1 MKNQKINHHSPFR
14 GIFEPSIFREDFGT
28 NLSINVLAKPP
39 TIGIFPTN
47 PYTAPLFLL
56 NKFLKKLLVF
66 SQNVGFLVFWFNEAS
81 EGGFPFWFKL
91 WSAAR
96 ALFRSFKLYA
106 VELMILFVWPL
117 MLSSLINLSA
127 RPVKFYF
134 PKSINRSLKSILIE
148 NKKVPITPPL
158 NLTFTNLLA
167 LWLQLLPTLL
177 LLLSLLLSFYDKRHI
192 CSVLYYLSTRSSSQH
207 TLFRSFCC
215 SLVQLVLW
223 RIPNSVAAWI
233 PSMAQNQWTTILR
246 LAQCLDLFFCLL
258 DTSTAA
264 LLFPT
269 PNRISKISF
278 ALTYHWLLKI
288 IVSMLFPAL
297 RREMTSHSAILL
309 FFASSL
315 STLETWTRTSETI
328 HWFSK
333 YALLAFLSQPH
344 SSHLSAASLTPTASH
359 FFLVYNFQEAI

>member
-1 MKNQKINHHSPFR
+1 MKNQKINYHSPFLAMP
-14 GIFEPSIFREDFGT
+14 EPSIFREDFGT
-28 NLSINVLAKPP
+28 NLSIKVFAKPP

-66 SQNVGFLVFWFNEAS
+66 SQNDGFLVFWFNEAS

-167 LWLQLLPTLL
+167 LWLQLLP
-177 LLLSLLLSFYDKRHI
+177 I
-192 CSVLYYLSTRSSSQH
+192 
-207 TLFRSFCC
+207 
-215 SLVQLVLW
+215 
-223 RIPNSVAAWI
+223 
-233 PSMAQNQWTTILR
+233 
-246 LAQCLDLFFCLL
+246 
-258 DTSTAA
+258 
-264 LLFPT
+264 
-269 PNRISKISF
+269 
-278 ALTYHWLLKI
+278 
-288 IVSMLFPAL
+288 
-297 RREMTSHSAILL
+297 
-309 FFASSL
+309 
-315 STLETWTRTSETI
+315 
-328 HWFSK
+328 
-333 YALLAFLSQPH
+333 
-344 SSHLSAASLTPTASH
+344 
-359 FFLVYNFQEAI
+359 